1 MSVPN
6 HRGGPMTAYAD
17 LSRPVRHRCRL
28 YSAAVARSLTSYAPV
43 ATRRRVA
50 LRKPG
55 VIPTVLL
62 VATLLLCHGVLGFTH
77 EVSRNF
83 DGPHPVQMV
92 AISGEHDDGH
102 TGHYE
107 TESPSCGHFSAGY
120 FAVVLI
126 LVGATMLGF
135 LLGRTK
141 RQRRTVSPPWRSRFL
156 PTFTY
161 LPRGPTL
168 ALLQVFRQ

>member
-1 MSVPN
+1 
-6 HRGGPMTAYAD
+6 MTAYAD
-17 LSRPVRHRCRL
+17 LSRPVRLIRGLDPTIVSRFLESH
-28 YSAAVARSLTSYAPV
+28 SSTAA
-43 ATRRRVA
+43 RRRVA

-62 VATLLLCHGVLGFTH
+62 VATLLLCHGVLGFAH

-92 AISGEHDDGH
+92 AISGEHDAGH
-102 TGHYE
+102 TGHHE

-135 LLGRTK
+135 LLGRPK